1 MRRRLRS
8 LRVLVSTMRVFEGP
22 GLLLLVF
29 LAVLV
34 SVSEIDAS
42 RQPPGVKER
51 YIHFLNQHRDSN
63 PKPGNTYCNKIMDIR
78 GLTRPNCKE
87 KNSFIHASD
96 TAIKAVCGDRGEPY
110 GTMRLS
116 CDAFRVTTCN
126 MKGGS
131 TRPPCD
137 YRQDNRP
144 RYIVIAC
151 EQGYPVHYDEG
162 KVIINRPQPCRR

>member
-1 MRRRLRS
+1 MRLFKG
-8 LRVLVSTMRVFEGP
+8 L

-34 SVSEIDAS
+34 SIDAS
-42 RQPPGVKER
+42 RQSPAVKER
-51 YIHFLNQHRDSN
+51 YIHFLNQHRDNSN
-63 PKPGNTYCNKIMDIR
+63 PNTGGRYCNDMMAKR
-78 GLTRPNCKE
+78 GLTRPNCKV
-87 KNSFIHASD
+87 KNSFIHATD

-116 CDAFRVTTCN
+116 CEAFRVTTCDL
-126 MKGGS
+126 KGGS

-137 YRQDNRP
+137 YRHDNRP

-151 EQGYPVHYDEG
+151 EEGYPVHFDEG
-162 KVIINRPQPCRR
+162 KVIINRPQPCKR

>member
-1 MRRRLRS
+1 
-8 LRVLVSTMRVFEGP
+8 MRVFEGP

-51 YIHFLNQHRDSN
+51 YIHFLNQHRDNSN
-63 PKPGNTYCNKIMDIR
+63 PNTGGRYCNDMMKKR
-78 GLTRPNCKE
+78 GLTRPNCKQ

-96 TAIKAVCGDRGEPY
+96 NAIKAVCGEKGEPY
-110 GTMRLS
+110 GNMRLS

-137 YRQDNRP
+137 YRHDNRP

-162 KVIINRPQPCRR
+162 KVIIDRPKKCKK